1 MNRIDENFQELAL
14 ELKRKSK
21 EEIFNHIKEC
31 YFKLPNELR
40 ISIEKYLNTYNYW
53 GKLEEQRGE
62 YESLYYRATSLKEHI
77 EDYIWLYKKL
87 EDYRSKNL
95 LYAILNNWY
104 NFDMETSRITVETYY
119 DQYWD
124 LDIIK
129 PSKEEVIVDLGAYV
143 GDSILSYLKNYGVDN
158 YKKIYAYEITPETI
172 EKLKNNTRY
181 YKNIEIRKKAV
192 LDKPKQVFIKI
203 NNEGSSANSI
213 SDVGEEML
221 DGISIDSDILEPI
234 SLLKMDIEGQETQ
247 ALIGSKNHIKKET
260 PKLLI
265 SVYHNYDDLWKIPSL
280 IDEINP
286 NYQYYLRYFGS
297 AIFPTEIIL
306 YAIPKNNT

>member
-77 EDYIWLYKKL
+77 EDYIWLYQKL
-87 EDYRSKNL
+87 TDYRSKNL

-104 NFDMETSRITVETYY
+104 NFDMEKTKDVLEINY
-119 DQYWD
+119 DKYWD
-124 LDIIK
+124 LDIIN
-129 PSKEEVIVDLGAYV
+129 PSKEEVIVDLGAYI
-143 GDSILSYLKNYGVDN
+143 GDSILSYFTNYGMNN
-158 YKKIYAYEITPETI
+158 YKKIYAYEITPESI

-192 LDKPKQVFIKI
+192 LDMPKKVFMKKSL
-203 NNEGSSANSI
+203 EEQSANTI
-213 SDVGEEML
+213 SDIGEE
-221 DGISIDSDILEPI
+221 ILEGVSLDLDIPDNI
-234 SLLKMDIEGQETQ
+234 SLLKMDIEGKESQ
-247 ALIGSKNHIKKET
+247 ALIGCQNHIRRET

-265 SVYHNYDDLWKIPSL
+265 SVYHNYDDLWKIPR
-280 IDEINP
+280 IVDEINP

-297 AIFPTEIIL
+297 TIFPTEIIL
-306 YAIPKNNT
+306 YAIKKNNI